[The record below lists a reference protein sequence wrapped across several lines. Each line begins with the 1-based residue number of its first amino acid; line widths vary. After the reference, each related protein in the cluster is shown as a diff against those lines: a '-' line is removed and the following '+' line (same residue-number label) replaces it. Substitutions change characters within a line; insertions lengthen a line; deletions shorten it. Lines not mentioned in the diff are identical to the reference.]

1 MQSSRASAYVCDPLV
16 EPWGRTCSG
25 QRPLGPRKLVFHSG
39 VHPAHDSKAEG
50 VSQSF
55 TSEPSDSGGVNPLFM
70 RIQIHSIHFDADAG
84 LLSFVE
90 SKLEKLLTFN
100 QDLQSCEVFL
110 RVDKSDARDNKLV
123 EVKAHLPGKDLF
135 AKRRAVSFE
144 AAMDEVS
151 EALRRQ
157 VMKVHA

>member
-1 MQSSRASAYVCDPLV
+1 
-16 EPWGRTCSG
+16 
-25 QRPLGPRKLVFHSG
+25 
-39 VHPAHDSKAEG
+39 
-50 VSQSF
+50 
-55 TSEPSDSGGVNPLFM
+55 M

-123 EVKAHLPGKDLF
+123 EVKAQLPGKDLF

>member
-1 MQSSRASAYVCDPLV
+1 
-16 EPWGRTCSG
+16 
-25 QRPLGPRKLVFHSG
+25 
-39 VHPAHDSKAEG
+39 
-50 VSQSF
+50 
-55 TSEPSDSGGVNPLFM
+55 M
-70 RIQIHSIHFDADAG
+70 RIQIHSIHFDADAV
-84 LLSFVE
+84 LLAFVE

-110 RVDKSDARDNKLV
+110 RVDKSDTRENKLV

-135 AKRRAVSFE
+135 AKRKAVSFE
-144 AAMDEVS
+144 SAMDEVS